1 MCKQNPLWLPCRLQL
16 FTCISSAIGDLGP
29 RSSSLHT
36 KSLQITKH
44 VKIFNSVQY
53 TLLSVQNKYL
63 LTFNWRFYCIAI
75 TVMRTRLM
83 SAKYRISQ
91 EMEVY
96 LWSSLNLQKLM
107 VGVMHPS
114 AMSMFWRKWERTSDG
129 EMVGLKLTFFLF
141 KFQCDLIFQSLHWTK
156 DRSCLP
162 GFSFLCLNYCS
173 VSRVR
178 QSWYILTIHDFVKK
192 THLKKVMFEQSYD
205 PDSLHLILF

>member
-129 EMVGLKLTFFLF
+129 EMVGLKLRFSNLNFSVILSFSHYIGPKTDHAYQDFLF
-141 KFQCDLIFQSLHWTK
+141 CAWIIVLWAGWGKVDTFWQ
-156 DRSCLP
+156 
-162 GFSFLCLNYCS
+162 YM
-173 VSRVR
+173 
-178 QSWYILTIHDFVKK
+178 IL
-192 THLKKVMFEQSYD
+192 
-205 PDSLHLILF
+205 